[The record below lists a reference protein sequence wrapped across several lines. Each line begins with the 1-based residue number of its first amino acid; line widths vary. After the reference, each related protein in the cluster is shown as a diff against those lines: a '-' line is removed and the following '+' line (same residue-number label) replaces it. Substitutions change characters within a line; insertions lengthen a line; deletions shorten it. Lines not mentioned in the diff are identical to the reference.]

1 MSDEHNKHSGDTAR
15 DKPSEGPMNIDVSM
29 VRELAEMLGET
40 GLSDIEVEDG
50 PRRIRVSRTLQAAA
64 AAAPAA
70 ALAAAVPAAGGAAA
84 PQTDSADDSVNAIRS
99 PMVGTCYLA
108 SEPGSKPFIS
118 EGQAVA
124 AGDTLVIVEA
134 MKVMNPISA
143 PSAGTVKK
151 ILVSNNQPVEFDQP
165 LVIIE

>member
-1 MSDEHNKHSGDTAR
+1 
-15 DKPSEGPMNIDVSM
+15 MNIDVSM
-29 VRELAEMLGET
+29 VRELAEMLGDT

-50 PRRIRVSRTLQAAA
+50 PRRIRVSRNIQAAA
-64 AAAPAA
+64 APVAAPAPA
-70 ALAAAVPAAGGAAA
+70 TAAAPSAAPAQAAA
-84 PQTDSADDSVNAIRS
+84 PQTDSADDDANAIRS

-108 SEPGSKPFIS
+108 SEPGAKPFIS
-118 EGQAVA
+118 EGQKVE

-151 ILVSNNQPVEFDQP
+151 IMVSNGQPVEFDQP

>member
-1 MSDEHNKHSGDTAR
+1 
-15 DKPSEGPMNIDVSM
+15 MNIDVSM
-29 VRELAEMLGET
+29 VRELAEMLGDT

-50 PRRIRVSRTLQAAA
+50 PRRIRVSRSIQAAA
-64 AAAPAA
+64 APVAAPAA
-70 ALAAAVPAAGGAAA
+70 TPAPAAAPAQAAA
-84 PQTDSADDSVNAIRS
+84 PQTDSADDDANAIRS

-108 SEPGSKPFIS
+108 SEPGAKPFIS
-118 EGQAVA
+118 EGQKVE

-151 ILVSNNQPVEFDQP
+151 IMVSNGQPVEFDQS
-165 LVIIE
+165 LVVIE